1 MDGLNR
7 KDIEYR
13 VNNGLVNNEDI
24 KNSRTLKEIILT
36 NTITLFNFIHLV
48 LFVLV
53 LTTGSIENA
62 TFVVSILFNT
72 IIGIYQE
79 IKAKIIVDKLKIVST
94 DKVTVIRDGKKEEI
108 LPTEIVL
115 DDLLYLKAGDNLAVD
130 ARLIHSDNLEVDESI
145 ITGESDVILKKEN
158 DKLISGSIITAGD
171 GYAKVVSINRD
182 TYANKLI
189 KEASKEVDDSSY
201 LMKNINTILK
211 VVTVL
216 IIPVG
221 ILLFITQFFYS
232 NQTYSE
238 SILSSVAGII
248 GMIPDGLVLLTSISL
263 TVGVIK
269 MASKKVII
277 QRLSGIELLAC
288 VDTLCLDKTG
298 TITDGSMEVKDVIYL
313 DNDKDKINNIMANM
327 VEKEGNATN
336 IALYNYFKKTD
347 EMKVINKVPFSSAR
361 KYSLTEFDEGIYAI
375 GACEFITNKNVDD
388 YDDITLYVNGGYRII
403 TLVKCKDKFDKD
415 KNKIMAFII
424 VKDNIRKSAKET
436 LNYFKEQDVNIKIIS
451 GDNPKTVSN
460 LLRQLEIE
468 DYDKYISGN
477 DLPTDYNELVK
488 IVNNY
493 KIFGRVTP
501 QQKRSIVEAL
511 KTTGTIG
518 YIGDGVNDILAL
530 KEADCG
536 IALASGISAARSVSE
551 VVLTDSDFAILPNIV
566 NEGRRVVNNI
576 ERVASMYLIKT
587 TYSFLISVL
596 CIILNHEYPFYPI
609 QLSLISAICVGIP
622 SFFLA
627 IEPNYKK
634 VKKGF
639 LVKVFRNALPSGICV
654 FINVFFLMMIS
665 YIFSIDFDI
674 LRIVVVS
681 TTGFLSLR
689 LLYNI
694 SQPLSLLRKILVYS
708 CFVTFYVLLIIF
720 NKFLLVNNI
729 KFISF
734 VFIALLIFADIYISE
749 FLEEAYDYVVDKV
762 RKWKN
767 KRSRVVNEKQ

>member
-211 VVTVL
+211 VVTIL

-238 SILSSVAGII
+238 SILASVAGII

-375 GACEFITNKNVDD
+375 GACEFITNKSVDD

-460 LLRQLEIE
+460 LLRQLEIK

-576 ERVASMYLIKT
+576 ERIASMYLIKT